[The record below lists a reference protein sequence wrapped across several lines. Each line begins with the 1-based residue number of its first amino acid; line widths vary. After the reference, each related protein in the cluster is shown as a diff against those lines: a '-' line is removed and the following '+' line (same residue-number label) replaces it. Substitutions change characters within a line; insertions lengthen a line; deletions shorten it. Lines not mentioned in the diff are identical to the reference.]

1 MSKQATY
8 DEGHIVKG
16 RSLIPSGE
24 EVGDRN
30 LNTGLA
36 IKRVLDIF
44 MSGIALVFLTIPLL
58 IIAMAIKH
66 DSNGPVLFR
75 QERIGKDGKPFMI
88 FKFRTMRQGA
98 ETVTFGIYID
108 SGNPSITRLGHF
120 LRRWGLDEL
129 PQLLNVFRGDM
140 SLVGPRPTLSYQ
152 VEKYDETQ
160 MLRLRVKP
168 GLTGW
173 AQVNG
178 RNKLNW
184 PKRIELDVWYAENW
198 SLLMD
203 AKILAL
209 TPVALL
215 RRDFAYADGVAED
228 EFARPM

>member
-1 MSKQATY
+1 
-8 DEGHIVKG
+8 
-16 RSLIPSGE
+16 LIPSGE

-173 AQVNG
+173 AQVNMPSAVSADDH
-178 RNKLNW
+178 RRKLEYDLYFI
-184 PKRIELDVWYAENW
+184 RERSFGIY
-198 SLLMD
+198 LLTLLRT
-203 AKILAL
+203 AS
-209 TPVALL
+209 VALVGA
-215 RRDFAYADGVAED
+215 RR
-228 EFARPM
+228 